1 MVQVSWLSSRS
12 FGAAAGGALIDHQF
26 VFAAVAE
33 ERRQLA
39 DLLNE
44 LDEAQ
49 LATPSLCLGWNVKT
63 VAAHVVSTVD
73 DGMSGFLQMAIRRGS
88 LGRGIDELARRRAQ
102 SPTAELVASI
112 RKHAN
117 RPISSPVFG
126 PLGPLA
132 DILVHSGDIRIALGL
147 PFEPD
152 VQLAALAMDFL
163 TGRWPIGF
171 LPVREASS
179 NPAFSDGR
187 QPGMAGGSRDQ
198 WAGRRVDDE
207 CLRPRR
213 TTPDARWSGIV
224 SVASTMSRPP
234 DLT

>member
-1 MVQVSWLSSRS
+1 VSSSL
-12 FGAAAGGALIDHQF
+12 FLTGAGGALIDHQF

-39 DLLNE
+39 DLLDE

-49 LATPSLCLGWNVKT
+49 LATPSLCQGWNVKT

-102 SPTAELVASI
+102 SPTAELVAGI
-112 RKHAN
+112 RKHAD

-132 DILVHSGDIRIALGL
+132 DILVHSGDIRIPLGL

-152 VQLAALAMDFL
+152 GQLAALAMDFL

-171 LPVREASS
+171 LPFGRLRRIRLSATDVDRTWREGAEISGPVAALMMS
-179 NPAFSDGR
+179 VCGRDALLEKLDGPGLSVLR
-187 QPGMAGGSRDQ
+187 QR
-198 WAGRRVDDE
+198 
-207 CLRPRR
+207 C
-213 TTPDARWSGIV
+213 
-224 SVASTMSRPP
+224 
-234 DLT
+234 

>member
-1 MVQVSWLSSRS
+1 MLNQIYGPITVSGRHACSEPVQEGHSSIISLCLPLSPKSDVRLKS
-12 FGAAAGGALIDHQF
+12 AY
-26 VFAAVAE
+26 
-33 ERRQLA
+33 
-39 DLLNE
+39 E

-73 DGMSGFLQMAIRRGS
+73 DGMSGFLQMAIRRAS

-102 SPTAELVASI
+102 GPSAELVASI
-112 RKHAN
+112 RKRAD

-132 DILVHSGDIRIALGL
+132 DILVHSGDIRIPLGL

-171 LPVREASS
+171 LPLGRLRRIRLSATDVNRTWREGAEISGPVAALMMS
-179 NPAFSDGR
+179 VCGRAALLEMLDGPGLSVLR
-187 QPGMAGGSRDQ
+187 QR
-198 WAGRRVDDE
+198 
-207 CLRPRR
+207 C
-213 TTPDARWSGIV
+213 
-224 SVASTMSRPP
+224 
-234 DLT
+234 

>member
-1 MVQVSWLSSRS
+1 MQE
-12 FGAAAGGALIDHQF
+12 GPPIDQQF

-33 ERRQLA
+33 QRRQLA
-39 DLLNE
+39 SLLDD

-49 LATPSLCLGWNVKT
+49 LTTPSLCQGWDVKT

-88 LGRGIDELARRRAQ
+88 LGRGIDVLARRRAHL
-102 SPTAELVASI
+102 PTAEIVASI
-112 RKHAN
+112 RQHAD

-132 DILVHSGDIRIALGL
+132 DILVHSGDIRIPLGL

-152 VQLAALAMDFL
+152 VELAALAMDFL
-163 TGRWPIGF
+163 AGRWPIGF
-171 LPVREASS
+171 LPVGRLRRIRLSATDVNRTWREGAEISGPIAALMMS
-179 NPAFSDGR
+179 ACGRAALLQMLDG
-187 QPGMAGGSRDQ
+187 PGLSLL
-198 WAGRRVDDE
+198 RRRLHDP
-207 CLRPRR
+207 L
-213 TTPDARWSGIV
+213 
-224 SVASTMSRPP
+224 

>member
-1 MVQVSWLSSRS
+1 MVQVSWFSSRS

-88 LGRGIDELARRRAQ
+88 LGRGIDELARRRAPA
-102 SPTAELVASI
+102 PTAEIVASI
-112 RKHAN
+112 RQHAD

-132 DILVHSGDIRIALGL
+132 DIMVHSGDIRISLGL

-163 TGRWPIGF
+163 AGRWPIGF
-171 LPVREASS
+171 LPLGRLRRIRLSATDVNRTWREGAEISGPVAALMMS
-179 NPAFSDGR
+179 VCGRAALLHMLDGPGLSLLR
-187 QPGMAGGSRDQ
+187 Q
-198 WAGRRVDDE
+198 RR
-207 CLRPRR
+207 
-213 TTPDARWSGIV
+213 
-224 SVASTMSRPP
+224 
-234 DLT
+234 

>member
-1 MVQVSWLSSRS
+1 VSSSL
-12 FGAAAGGALIDHQF
+12 FLTGAGGALIDHQF

-39 DLLNE
+39 DLLDE

-102 SPTAELVASI
+102 SPTAELVAGI
-112 RKHAN
+112 RKHAD

-132 DILVHSGDIRIALGL
+132 DILVHSGDIRIPLGL

-152 VQLAALAMDFL
+152 AQLTALALDFL

-171 LPVREASS
+171 LPFGRLRRIRLSATDINRTWREGAEISGPVAALMMS
-179 NPAFSDGR
+179 VCGRGALLQMLDGPGLSVLR
-187 QPGMAGGSRDQ
+187 Q
-198 WAGRRVDDE
+198 RR
-207 CLRPRR
+207 
-213 TTPDARWSGIV
+213 
-224 SVASTMSRPP
+224 
-234 DLT
+234 

>member
-1 MVQVSWLSSRS
+1 M
-12 FGAAAGGALIDHQF
+12 
-26 VFAAVAE
+26 FAAVAE
-33 ERRQLA
+33 QRRRLA
-39 DLLNE
+39 SLLDN

-49 LATPSLCLGWNVKT
+49 LATPSLCAGWNVKT

-73 DGMSGFLQMAIRRGS
+73 DGMPGFLRMAIRRRS

-102 SPTAELVASI
+102 LPTAEIVAGI
-112 RKHAN
+112 RQHAN

-132 DILVHSGDIRIALGL
+132 DILVHSGDIRIPLGL

-152 VQLAALAMDFL
+152 AQLTVLAIDFL

-171 LPVREASS
+171 LPLGRLRGIRLSATDVDRTWREGAEISGPVAALMMS
-179 NPAFSDGR
+179 VCGRTALLHALDG
-187 QPGMAGGSRDQ
+187 PGLPLL
-198 WAGRRVDDE
+198 RRR
-207 CLRPRR
+207 LR
-213 TTPDARWSGIV
+213 
-224 SVASTMSRPP
+224 

>member
-1 MVQVSWLSSRS
+1 LFR
-12 FGAAAGGALIDHQF
+12 ADAGGALIDHQF

-39 DLLNE
+39 DLLTE

-49 LATPSLCLGWNVKT
+49 LATPSLCLGWNVRT
-63 VAAHVVSTVD
+63 VAAHVVSTLD
-73 DGMSGFLQMAIRRGS
+73 DGMSGFLQIAIRRGS

-102 SPTAELVASI
+102 SPTAELVDSI
-112 RKHAN
+112 RAHAN

-132 DILVHSGDIRIALGL
+132 DILVHSGDVRIPLGL

-152 VQLAALAMDFL
+152 VQLVALAMDFL

-171 LPVREASS
+171 LPFGRLRRIRLSATDVNRTWREGAEISGPVAALMMS
-179 NPAFSDGR
+179 VCGRAALLEKLDGPGLSVLR
-187 QPGMAGGSRDQ
+187 QR
-198 WAGRRVDDE
+198 
-207 CLRPRR
+207 C
-213 TTPDARWSGIV
+213 
-224 SVASTMSRPP
+224 
-234 DLT
+234 

>member
-1 MVQVSWLSSRS
+1 MVVKPDPYSRR
-12 FGAAAGGALIDHQF
+12 GPTIDHQF

-39 DLLNE
+39 CLLND

-49 LATPSLCLGWNVKT
+49 LATPSLCAGWDVKT

-102 SPTAELVASI
+102 SPPAEIVASI
-112 RKHAN
+112 RQHAH

-171 LPVREASS
+171 LPLGRLRRIRLSATDVDRTWREGAEIRGPVAALMMSVCGR
-179 NPAFSDGR
+179 AALRHTLDG
-187 QPGMAGGSRDQ
+187 PGLALLHQR
-198 WAGRRVDDE
+198 
-207 CLRPRR
+207 L
-213 TTPDARWSGIV
+213 
-224 SVASTMSRPP
+224 
-234 DLT
+234 